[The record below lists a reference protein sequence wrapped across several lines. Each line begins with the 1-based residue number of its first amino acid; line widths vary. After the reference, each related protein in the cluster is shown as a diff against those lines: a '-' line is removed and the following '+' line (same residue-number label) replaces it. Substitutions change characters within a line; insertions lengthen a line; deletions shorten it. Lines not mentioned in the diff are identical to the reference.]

1 MSEANIIL
9 TTFRFDV
16 QLQFGTA
23 AAGSSRPPRTDT
35 GDVRLGFQ
43 EVSGLELEMDAPEL
57 VEGGRNDGVIRR
69 AGRVK
74 SPTLVLKRGM
84 FVEERTSTACLDF
97 WIWIQGV
104 MNGELPVRR
113 CDGSVSL
120 KANGKDGRT
129 PTPMCVWVFERGLP
143 LKVKG
148 PDLNA
153 KTGEIAIEELHIA
166 HQGLR
171 MNIGGPAT

>member
-1 MSEANIIL
+1 MSDATVIL
-9 TTFRFDV
+9 TGFRFDV
-16 QLQFGTA
+16 QLQFGPSPAGA
-23 AAGSSRPPRTDT
+23 APAPRGDA

-84 FVEERTSTACLDF
+84 FVEEGTGVACLDF
-97 WIWIQGV
+97 WTWIQGV
-104 MNGELPVRR
+104 AAGELPVRR
-113 CDGSVSL
+113 CDGSISL
-120 KANGKDGRT
+120 KASGGEDGAS
-129 PTPMCVWVFERGLP
+129 TPMCTWVFERGLP

-153 KTGEIAIEELHIA
+153 RTGEIAIEELHIA
-166 HQGLR
+166 HQALR
-171 MNIGGPAT
+171 MSIGGSRA